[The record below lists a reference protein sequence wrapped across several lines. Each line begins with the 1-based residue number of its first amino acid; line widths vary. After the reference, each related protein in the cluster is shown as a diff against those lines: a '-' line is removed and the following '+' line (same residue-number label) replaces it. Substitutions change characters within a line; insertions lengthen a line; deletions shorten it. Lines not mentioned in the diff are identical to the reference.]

1 MKEEGRRSKKGRDR
15 RKKEVEKKMA
25 KAKEVSGEPT
35 GRKRGA
41 DIGKGRK
48 GRKREDERKDEKREI
63 IKGE

>member
-25 KAKEVSGEPT
+25 KAVSGEPT

-48 GRKREDERKDEKREI
+48 GRKREDERKEEKREI

>member
-1 MKEEGRRSKKGRDR
+1 
-15 RKKEVEKKMA
+15 MA

-41 DIGKGRK
+41 DIGKGRR
-48 GRKREDERKDEKREI
+48 GRKREDERKEEKREI